1 MSQPVTP
8 TFTGT
13 VLRHSCQEYVILYE
27 IRPDVPVGFPG
38 VVYAIGTY
46 EDGII
51 PDGARVRYTTRPTNG
66 PGVILSERTFLTAWW
81 LGFVV

>member
-13 VLRHSCQEYVILYE
+13 VLQHSCQEYVIVYS
-27 IRPDVPVGFPG
+27 IRPDVPVGYPG
-38 VVYAIGTY
+38 VVYAVGTY

-51 PDGARVRYTTRPTNG
+51 PDGARVRYTMRPTMMS
-66 PGVILSERTFLTAWW
+66 GVILSERTFITAWR